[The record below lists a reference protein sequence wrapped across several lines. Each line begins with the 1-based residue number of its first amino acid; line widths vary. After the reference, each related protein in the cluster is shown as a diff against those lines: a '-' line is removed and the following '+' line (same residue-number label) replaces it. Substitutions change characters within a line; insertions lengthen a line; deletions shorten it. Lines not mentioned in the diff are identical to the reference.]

1 MKMRTIINILS
12 GISKSRGV
20 HCPNTRSSWRALRAL
35 VSYNDHMLEVPSP
48 VSWGRAVVLAIVLN
62 GCATELPAI
71 TESTDSATT
80 LVLGRVTT
88 VLTGERKRI
97 YEPILRAFELENQQ
111 THQRFRVDVQSD
123 NEQFALSLPPGTYE
137 LSRIQISEGPFM
149 SMAQLSAS
157 FTLEQGAITY
167 LGTWRFGVDS
177 PRYGRIVVLSTVVDA
192 GDRGQ
197 AEHIVKQKYSARET
211 HEVTT
216 ALPDPAQGEARLYEV
231 MPYPRYPHY
240 FQRHYW

>member
-1 MKMRTIINILS
+1 MLK
-12 GISKSRGV
+12 V
-20 HCPNTRSSWRALRAL
+20 SSW
-35 VSYNDHMLEVPSP
+35 VT
-48 VSWGRAVVLAIVLN
+48 WGWAVVLGIVLN
-62 GCATELPAI
+62 GCATELPAT

-97 YEPILRAFELENQQ
+97 YEPILRTFELENQQ
-111 THQRFRVDVQSD
+111 THERFRVDVQSD
-123 NEQFALSLPPGTYE
+123 DEQFALSLPPGPYE

-177 PRYGRIVVLSTVVDA
+177 PRYGRMVVLSMVVDE

-197 AEHIVKQKYSARET
+197 AEQIVKQKYSALET
-211 HEVTT
+211 HEVVT
-216 ALPDPAQGEARLYEV
+216 ALPDPAQSEARLYEV
-231 MPYPRYPHY
+231 MPYPRYPRY

>member
-1 MKMRTIINILS
+1 MLK
-12 GISKSRGV
+12 V
-20 HCPNTRSSWRALRAL
+20 SSW
-35 VSYNDHMLEVPSP
+35 
-48 VSWGRAVVLAIVLN
+48 VSWGWAVMLAIVLN
-62 GCATELPAI
+62 GCATELPAT
-71 TESTDSATT
+71 TELTDSATT

-97 YEPILRAFELENQQ
+97 YEPILRTFELENQQ
-111 THQRFRVDVQSD
+111 THLRFRVDVQSD
-123 NEQFALSLPPGTYE
+123 DEQFALSLPPGTYE

-177 PRYGRIVVLSTVVDA
+177 PRYGRMVVLSMVVDE

-197 AEHIVKQKYSARET
+197 AEQIVKQKYSALET
-211 HEVTT
+211 HEVVTV
-216 ALPDPAQGEARLYEV
+216 LPDPALSEARLYEV
-231 MPYPRYPHY
+231 MPYPRYPRY